1 MSSPNGPYKK
11 VAGAAAA
18 VAVAAVAV
26 WFGVDSPARDDARPE
41 STRSTAS
48 APSTT
53 PKSSTAPTSSKRA
66 KDTQEDVCPL
76 SSLPPEAEEV
86 VDDILNGGPFA
97 HPDNDGVRFGNYE
110 HVLPQQSRNYYREY
124 TVDTPGVKH
133 RGARRIVVGGGS
145 KTDPDVWF
153 YTDDHYESFCEI
165 PDAEQ

>member
-1 MSSPNGPYKK
+1 MPSPNGPYKK

-18 VAVAAVAV
+18 VAVAAAAA
-26 WFGVDSPARDDARPE
+26 WFGVDSPARNDARPE
-41 STRSTAS
+41 APRSTTS
-48 APSTT
+48 APSTA
-53 PKSSTAPTSSKRA
+53 PKSSTASKSGKRA

-76 SSLPPEAEEV
+76 SSLPPEAEDV

-124 TVDTPGVKH
+124 TVDTPGLKH

-145 KTDPDVWF
+145 KNDPDVWF

>member
-18 VAVAAVAV
+18 VAVAAVAA

-41 STRSTAS
+41 STR
-48 APSTT
+48 
-53 PKSSTAPTSSKRA
+53 STAPTSSKRA

-76 SSLPPEAEEV
+76 SSLPPEAREV

-97 HPDNDGVRFGNYE
+97 YPDNDGVRFGNYE

-153 YTDDHYESFCEI
+153 YTDDHYERFCEI

>member
-18 VAVAAVAV
+18 VTVAAVAA

-41 STRSTAS
+41 STRTTAS
-48 APSTT
+48 AP
-53 PKSSTAPTSSKRA
+53 STAPTSSKRA

-76 SSLPPEAEEV
+76 SSLPPEAREV

-97 HPDNDGVRFGNYE
+97 YPDNDGVRFGNYE

-153 YTDDHYESFCEI
+153 YTDDHYERFCEI